1 MEEGLIRSDRLAPM
15 QATSQVQTAGQSG
28 PEFFSHSNNNKISF
42 PLLFVLCIFWIYFF
56 FFFKEK
62 KGRGKGR
69 KNKIREKCQ
78 KKKKPKTFSTIS
90 KSRTMFLSRQYEF
103 WMNNFFFQF
112 STPIKILQKPLPSK
126 HSSSRSNNL
135 LPPLPSRVTFHKR
148 IKGWALFLQTVSAN
162 ERALLILVW

>member
-1 MEEGLIRSDRLAPM
+1 MTDWLLCRR
-15 QATSQVQTAGQSG
+15 QVRYKQPGNLGWNFFHIAIIIKFLFLFFLFYVFSG
-28 PEFFSHSNNNKISF
+28 FISS
-42 PLLFVLCIFWIYFF
+42 
-56 FFFKEK
+56 FFKKK

-78 KKKKPKTFSTIS
+78 KKNNPKTFSTIS